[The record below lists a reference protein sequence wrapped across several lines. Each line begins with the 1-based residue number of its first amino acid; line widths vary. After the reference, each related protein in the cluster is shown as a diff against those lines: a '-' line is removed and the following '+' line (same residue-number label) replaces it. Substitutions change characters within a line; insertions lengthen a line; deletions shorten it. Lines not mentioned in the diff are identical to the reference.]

1 MSVPKAL
8 PPGATPF
15 LAAPMVA
22 TPLAERL
29 AQVPLPAAAAWLGGQ
44 STSVAMA
51 PPRPLFAKETPGAAV
66 DPAATAASEAK
77 TAAMVAELEAARKDL
92 AQART
97 EAEKEG
103 LSAAQTKIEEI
114 VERYLDGIQRLLAAT
129 RLAHRPEPGEV
140 VELALVVAKEI
151 VGRELVSDRTQLLA
165 SVDRALGSVS
175 ADTQLVLRVSPGD
188 ATYVKQRRPELLRD
202 GVVIVEDK
210 ALTVGGCIVE
220 TPAWVLDA
228 SIEARLEAVRAGLV
242 EIMQSSSAD
251 ETRDDDG
258 PQRPLPDGVADV
270 AALDDIESIDEEDV
284 S

>member
-1 MSVPKAL
+1 LSAPKAL
-8 PPGATPF
+8 PAK
-15 LAAPMVA
+15 AAYVA

-29 AQVPLPAAAAWLGGQ
+29 AQVPSPATAAWLGGQ
-44 STSVAMA
+44 AVVAVA
-51 PPRPLFAKETPGAAV
+51 PRPLFVKEAPVA
-66 DPAATAASEAK
+66 AASAENAVGEAR
-77 TAAMVAELEAARKDL
+77 TAAMAAELEAARKDL

-103 LSAAQTKIEEI
+103 LAAAQIKIEEI

-151 VGRELVSDRTQLLA
+151 VGRELLVDRSQLLA
-165 SVDRALGSVS
+165 AVDRALGSVS
-175 ADTQLVLRVSPGD
+175 ADTQLVLRVSAGD

-242 EIMQSSSAD
+242 DLMQTSSAD
-251 ETRDDDG
+251 ETKDEDYEPRASAARDD
-258 PQRPLPDGVADV
+258 VEE
-270 AALDDIESIDEEDV
+270 IEAIDEEDA

>member
-1 MSVPKAL
+1 LSAPKAL
-8 PPGATPF
+8 PSP
-15 LAAPMVA
+15 APAPLVA
-22 TPLAERL
+22 TPLADRL
-29 AQVPLPAAAAWLGGQ
+29 AQVPLPQAAAWLSAAQ
-44 STSVAMA
+44 VASA
-51 PPRPLFAKETPGAAV
+51 PPRPLFVKETPGAVV
-66 DPAATAASEAK
+66 DTAASAASEAK
-77 TAAMVAELEAARKDL
+77 TAAMVAELEAAKKDL
-92 AQART
+92 TQARV

-103 LSAAQTKIEEI
+103 LAAAQTKIEEI

-151 VGRELVSDRTQLLA
+151 IGRELVADRTQLLA
-165 SVDRALGSVS
+165 SVDRALTSVS

-228 SIEARLEAVRAGLV
+228 SIEARLEAVREGLV
-242 EIMQSSSAD
+242 EIMQTSSAD
-251 ETRDDDG
+251 ETRDEDD
-258 PQRPLPDGVADV
+258 LPRASAAHAD
-270 AALDDIESIDEEDV
+270 AGDDIASIDEEDP

>member
-1 MSVPKAL
+1 LSDTKAL
-8 PPGATPF
+8 P
-15 LAAPMVA
+15 APVV
-22 TPLAERL
+22 TPLVERL
-29 AQVPLPAAAAWLGGQ
+29 AKVAPPKASAWLDAAKTTATPPRALFVKEAPAAPLDVV
-44 STSVAMA
+44 VAQA
-51 PPRPLFAKETPGAAV
+51 AAV
-66 DPAATAASEAK
+66 AAENAATAA
-77 TAAMVAELEAARKDL
+77 ELEKAKKDIEKAR
-92 AQART
+92 A

-103 LSAAQTKIEEI
+103 LETAKTKIEEI

-151 VGRELVSDRTQLLA
+151 VGRELMVDRTQLLGTI
-165 SVDRALGSVS
+165 DRALGSVS

-228 SIEARLEAVRAGLV
+228 SIEARLDAVRAGLV
-242 EIMQSSSAD
+242 EIVTASATD
-251 ETRDDDG
+251 ETKDDEPAIQPIGELEDPEVIDG
-258 PQRPLPDGVADV
+258 RGEEV
-270 AALDDIESIDEEDV
+270 ES
-284 S
+284 

>member
-1 MSVPKAL
+1 
-8 PPGATPF
+8 
-15 LAAPMVA
+15 MVA
-22 TPLAERL
+22 VPLAERL
-29 AQVPLPAAAAWLGGQ
+29 AQAPSPATAAWLGGQ
-44 STSVAMA
+44 AIVAVA
-51 PPRPLFAKETPGAAV
+51 PRPLFVKETASAV
-66 DPAATAASEAK
+66 DPAASAASEAK
-77 TAAMVAELEAARKDL
+77 TAAMVAELEAARKDIGK
-92 AQART
+92 ARS

-103 LSAAQTKIEEI
+103 LATAQTKIEEI

-151 VGRELVSDRTQLLA
+151 VGRELVADRTQLLA

-242 EIMQSSSAD
+242 ELLQTSSD
-251 ETRDDDG
+251 DLTKDDDST
-258 PQRPLPDGVADV
+258 PLRLPVRPRAE
-270 AALDDIESIDEEDV
+270 AAEDIESIDEEEL